1 MTVSKRKRPSS
12 GPHWNT
18 ASAVVDLP
26 AASAHESKL
35 QAFCSFW
42 CGMFCLLLASCGSPG
57 AARQMKPELGAHTWR
72 SYDGKVMP
80 WRDGKPVK
88 GGKPKAVV
96 ITVHG
101 LSGAALDFWMLRD
114 AWPEL
119 GMAVYGMEMRGQGND
134 PDRRRRGDISSAEVW
149 QKDLLTFHR
158 LVRERHP
165 GVPIIWYAE
174 SLGTLIA
181 LHTVTDQ
188 IRDPAEL
195 PAGLVLSSP
204 AAGLRLRPK
213 GARATLLYS
222 AIAMT
227 PWIKVNLERLGG
239 VDDRQIRV
247 THDTTHGAQMAIT
260 SHYVSHF
267 TLRLLGEV
275 DDMMRTAPHA
285 ATQLQVPVL
294 VLASPNDVIAS
305 EEQIQIFY
313 DQIGSPDKT
322 IRWYR
327 QSYHLLL
334 HDSQRQEVLEDA
346 TNWVKRHT
354 QARQR

>member
-1 MTVSKRKRPSS
+1 
-12 GPHWNT
+12 
-18 ASAVVDLP
+18 
-26 AASAHESKL
+26 
-35 QAFCSFW
+35 
-42 CGMFCLLLASCGSPG
+42 
-57 AARQMKPELGAHTWR
+57 MKPELGPHTWR
-72 SYDGKVMP
+72 SYDGKELP
-80 WRDGKPVK
+80 WRDCKPVRGEK
-88 GGKPKAVV
+88 VKAVV
-96 ITVHG
+96 ITIHG

-114 AWPEL
+114 AWPEQ
-119 GMAVYGMEMRGQGND
+119 GMAVYGLELRGQGND

-158 LVRERHP
+158 LVKERHP
-165 GVPIIWYAE
+165 GVPVFWYSE

-188 IRDPAEL
+188 MPDPSEH
-195 PAGLVLSSP
+195 PAGVVLSSP
-204 AAGLRLRPK
+204 AAGLRLRPV
-213 GARATLLYS
+213 GARATLLYT
-222 AIAMT
+222 AIAVA
-227 PWIKVNLERLGG
+227 PWTKVNLERLGG

-275 DDMMRTAPHA
+275 DEMMRTAPSA
-285 ATQLQVPVL
+285 AKQLQVPIL

-305 EEQIQIFY
+305 EEQIQNFY
-313 DQIGSPDKT
+313 DLISSKDKS
-322 IRWYR
+322 IHWYR

-346 TNWVKRHT
+346 TAWVRNH
-354 QARQR
+354 ARR